1 MAQVLQIRPTAQQ
14 HRPRKVVAQPHFLV
28 GAGTCGLAA
37 GAEKVIQ
44 VLEAELAIRGTPAVI
59 KRVGCMGM
67 CKWEVMVDVWLP
79 GRPRLSFGPVNEKN
93 AKRLLH
99 EYLDN
104 GVVPGDMLLGVTP
117 GYEEPPSL
125 EEMEGRSIT
134 EEEWL
139 TAPIQPGPNEL
150 PVVGRLPLLKD
161 HPMMRHQL
169 RIVLQNCGLI
179 DPESLE
185 EYLERGGYAGLQRAL
200 FELSPEQ
207 VIEEVTISG
216 LRGRGGAGFPTGK
229 KWALARQAKGSPKYV
244 ICNAD
249 EGDPGAFMDRSVLE
263 GDPFRILE
271 GMTISAYAIGASFGF
286 IYVRAEYPLAVERLR
301 KAIES
306 AREHGLLGENILG
319 TSFSFDIELKIGAGA
334 FVCGEETA
342 LIASVEG
349 KRGMPRPRPP
359 YPAERGVFGCPTNIN
374 NVETYAN
381 IPDIVKRGGKW
392 FASIGT
398 EKSKGTKVF
407 ALSGKVRWSGLI
419 EVPMGTSIRD
429 IVFKIGGGI
438 EGDRKFKAV
447 QMGGPSGGCLP
458 EALLDTPVD
467 YDSLVA
473 AGAIMGSG
481 GMVVMD
487 DTTCMVDVARFFLN
501 FTREESC
508 GQCTPC
514 REGIARLYNLL
525 EEITHRPGWN
535 GGRLGAAKTA
545 EERAALLEEIERLG
559 RTIRDTSLCGL
570 GQTAPSP
577 VLSTLRYF
585 RDEYMTHAVEARCP
599 AGRCSDLLTYSI
611 DEALCQGCAQCARSC
626 PSGAIGGEKG
636 KKYHI
641 NPDVCIR
648 CALCLRVCNFGAV
661 KAV

>member
-1 MAQVLQIRPTAQQ
+1 MAQALQILTAAQRQ
-14 HRPRKVVAQPHFLV
+14 TPRKLVTRPHFLV

-37 GAEKVIQ
+37 GAEKVIE
-44 VLEAELAIRGTPAVI
+44 VLETELAGRGMAAVV
-59 KRVGCMGM
+59 KRVGCMGL

-93 AKRLLH
+93 VKRLLH

-117 GYEEPPSL
+117 GYEEPPAADEL
-125 EEMEGRSIT
+125 EGRSMT
-134 EEEWL
+134 AEEWL
-139 TAPIQPGPNEL
+139 TAPIQSAPDEL
-150 PVVGRLPLLKD
+150 PVTGRLALLRD
-161 HPMMRHQL
+161 HPMMRQQM

-200 FELSPEQ
+200 LELSPDQ
-207 VIEEVTISG
+207 VIDEVTISG

-229 KWALARQAKGSPKYV
+229 KWALARQAKGAPKYV

-263 GDPFRILE
+263 GDPFRVLE
-271 GMTISAYAIGASFGF
+271 GMSIAAYAIGASHGF

-301 KAIES
+301 KAIET
-306 AREHGLLGENILG
+306 AHEHGLLGENILG
-319 TSFSFDIELKIGAGA
+319 TSFGFDIELKIGAGA

-392 FASIGT
+392 FAAIGT

-429 IVFKIGGGI
+429 IVFNIGGGI
-438 EGDRKFKAV
+438 EGGRKFKAV

-458 EALLDTPVD
+458 EANLDTPVD

-514 REGIARLYNLL
+514 REGIARLYDLL
-525 EEITHRPGWN
+525 EEITHRPGWSGN
-535 GGRLGAAKTA
+535 GSGAVKTG
-545 EERAALLEEIERLG
+545 EERTALLQEIERLG
-559 RTIRDTSLCGL
+559 RTIRETSLCGL

-585 RDEYMTHAVEARCP
+585 RDEYLAHAVDAHCP

-611 DEALCQGCAQCARSC
+611 DEALCQGCAQCSRAC
-626 PSGAIGGEKG
+626 PSGAISGEKG
-636 KKYHI
+636 KKYQI

>member
-1 MAQVLQIRPTAQQ
+1 MLETKQRSVPVLRPPRRATVT
-14 HRPRKVVAQPHFLV
+14 RPEFLV

-37 GAEKVIQ
+37 GADKVIA
-44 VLEAELAIRGTPAVI
+44 VLQEELAARHADAAI
-59 KRVGCMGM
+59 KRVGCMGL

-79 GRPRLSFGPVNEKN
+79 RRPRLSFGPINEKN
-93 AKRLLH
+93 AKRLVH

-104 GVVPGDMLLGVTP
+104 GTVPGDLLLGVTP
-117 GYEEPPSL
+117 GFETPPAELSGIS
-125 EEMEGRSIT
+125 ED
-134 EEEWL
+134 EWL
-139 TAPIQPGPNEL
+139 TAPVQPGPDEL
-150 PVVGRLPLLKD
+150 PAPARLPLLRD
-161 HPMMRHQL
+161 HPMMRRQL
-169 RIVLQNCGLI
+169 RIVLRNCGLI
-179 DPESLE
+179 DPESLD
-185 EYLERGGYAGLQRAL
+185 EYLEHGGYAGLERAL
-200 FELSPEQ
+200 NQLTPEQ
-207 VIEEVTISG
+207 VIDEVTVSG

-263 GDPFRILE
+263 GDPFRVLE
-271 GMTISAYAIGASFGF
+271 GMTIAAYAIGASQGF

-301 KAIES
+301 KAIET
-306 AREHGLLGENILG
+306 AREYGLLGENILG
-319 TSFSFDIELKIGAGA
+319 TGFSFDIDLKIGAGA

-349 KRGMPRPRPP
+349 RRGMPRPRPP

-381 IPDIVKRGGKW
+381 IPDIVVRGGRW

-419 EVPMGTSIRD
+419 EVPMGTTIRD
-429 IVFKIGGGI
+429 IVFEIGGGI
-438 EGDRKFKAV
+438 EGDRQFKAV

-458 EALLDTPVD
+458 ASQLDTPVD

-525 EEITHRPGWN
+525 EEITHRPN
-535 GGRLGAAKTA
+535 PQKSGGD
-545 EERAALLEEIERLG
+545 RAALLGEIESLARV
-559 RTIRDTSLCGL
+559 IRDTSLCGL

-585 RDEYMTHAVEARCP
+585 RDEYLTHAVDARCP

-611 DEALCQGCAQCARSC
+611 DEALCQGCAQCARAC
-626 PSGAIGGEKG
+626 PSGAITGEKG
-636 KKYHI
+636 KKYQI
-641 NPDVCIR
+641 NPEVCLR